1 MFVPRLCIVRFL
13 AFPVSY
19 VGAETGGTRKRT
31 FPINNVFV
39 LSFSRLFIGLVSFII
54 KPHSHRQLGIKS
66 TAAIFRYSSRAEC
79 GIPLHVLSGTACPAV
94 PYAFH
99 PAAVQRSLYAAEC
112 AVTARS
118 CTPAPPPPH
127 TSMKSPPPV
136 IFVFRGGGGDGET
149 SQKSQRGVF
158 QAEGNLGVLI

>member
-13 AFPVSY
+13 TFPVSY

-31 FPINNVFV
+31 FPINNVVV

-118 CTPAPPPPH
+118 CTPALPPPPYKH
-127 TSMKSPPPV
+127 EESAARDIRIP
-136 IFVFRGGGGDGET
+136 GGGG
-149 SQKSQRGVF
+149 RR
-158 QAEGNLGVLI
+158 N